1 VTTRETDDAN
11 AMLTAAIAASDHLA
25 NAPML
30 LARLLAACR
39 NVGDELERLD
49 ALSELASAVLAA
61 RDTLAIVNA
70 VPGAE
75 EPEPGAV
82 VHFTPGGGRR

>member
-1 VTTRETDDAN
+1 VTSRDVADAN
-11 AMLTAAIAASDHLA
+11 AMLTAATDAHDHLA

-39 NVGDELERLD
+39 NMGDELERLD

-61 RDTLAIVNA
+61 RDMLAIVDA

-75 EPEPGAV
+75 AEPVDV

>member
-1 VTTRETDDAN
+1 VTSREVSDAN
-11 AMLTAAIAASDHLA
+11 AMLSAATDASDHLR

-61 RDTLAIVNA
+61 RDMLAIVDA
-70 VPGAE
+70 APGAE
-75 EPEPGAV
+75 AEPVDV